1 MSTGAE
7 GGAYHEF
14 GKRYRKILARSG
26 VELKL
31 LESAGG
37 IENLRR
43 LADPRSG
50 VGAGFMQGGATGG
63 TDMAGLVSLGT
74 VGYEPLWFFSRI
86 GSPGRKLERLRGR
99 RISVG
104 PEGSATREL
113 VLALLARNGIDRQQ
127 ADFLPHAAPVA
138 AEELLA
144 GRIDASLMVSS
155 WESPALQRLLAAG
168 TVSLVGFPRADAY
181 VTLYPYLHKLVL
193 PAGVADMSRNIPPED
208 VTLVAPKTCLVVRK
222 ELHPAIQN
230 LLLDAAMEIHSGP
243 GTFQKAGQFP
253 APESIDLPLSDTAL
267 HYYRSGRP
275 FLQRYLPFWVA
286 TIAGQVLLLLIPLA
300 GALYPLLRFLPALYG
315 WSMRRRIFRLY
326 GELKFIESELERR
339 GPGQDGDD
347 LAGELARLEERA
359 NHIKLPEAFTYLLYA
374 FRRDLHL
381 VREELAGRRA
391 VFSTRPA
398 GNGSPEV

>member
-14 GKRYRKILARSG
+14 GKRYREILGRSG

-31 LESAGG
+31 VVSAGG

-50 VGAGFMQGGATGG
+50 VDAGFMQGGATGG
-63 TDMAGLVSLGT
+63 TETGEIVSLGT

-86 GSPGRKLERLRGR
+86 GNPGRKLERLRGR

-113 VLALLARNGIDRQQ
+113 VLTLLARNGIDPQL
-127 ADFLPHAAPVA
+127 AEFHPLAASTA
-138 AEELLA
+138 AEALLD
-144 GRIDASLMVSS
+144 GRIDAALMVSS
-155 WESPALQRLLAAG
+155 WESPALQRLLASG
-168 TVSLVGFPRADAY
+168 MVSLEGFPRADAY
-181 VTLYPYLHKLVL
+181 VTLYPYLHKLIL
-193 PAGVADMSRNIPPED
+193 PAGVADLARNIPPAD
-208 VTLVAPKTCLVVRK
+208 VTLVATKTSLVVRE

-230 LLLDAAMEIHSGP
+230 LLLDAATEVHSGP
-243 GTFQKAGQFP
+243 GTFHKAGQFP
-253 APESIDLPLSDTAL
+253 APESIDLPLSDTAR
-267 HYYRSGRP
+267 HFHRSGRP

-286 TIAGQVLLLLIPLA
+286 SIAGQILLMLIPLA
-300 GALYPLLRFLPALYG
+300 GAVYPLVRFLPAVYG
-315 WSMRRRIFRLY
+315 WSMRRRISRLY

-339 GPGQDGDD
+339 GPVRDGDD

-359 NHIKLPEAFTYLLYA
+359 NHLKLPEAFTSLLYA
-374 FRRDLHL
+374 FRRDIQL
-381 VREELAGRRA
+381 VREKIARGRT
-391 VFSTRPA
+391 VSSPRPT
-398 GNGSPEV
+398 GNGSREV